1 MSSLTKCLKD
11 HRDIILVGHVIK
23 SHEDESLF
31 RGIDHIPIQSYW
43 SDIVC
48 QNTTPTSAPS
58 GAWTHNLWNPLSL
71 QLASIALITRP
82 YRQDTHRYRMFVKQT
97 RAAFTALSKIH
108 ITHFGNVW
116 YIAIVYM
123 YWTVLLQ
130 HSWQRILKLPV
141 QETLADI
148 FDTNMQIN
156 FDNKMYNIIHLYNK
170 VLKFSYLNYQ
180 ITAN

>member
-1 MSSLTKCLKD
+1 MFKGSPGYNLGWSCDQIPWRRKSFQRNWSHTNP
-11 HRDIILVGHVIK
+11 IILK
-23 SHEDESLF
+23 WYCM
-31 RGIDHIPIQSYW
+31 PKY
-43 SDIVC
+43 
-48 QNTTPTSAPS
+48 TPTSAPS
-58 GAWTHNLWNPLSL
+58 GAWTHNLWNPLSF

-97 RAAFTALSKIH
+97 RVAFTALSRIH

-156 FDNKMYNIIHLYNK
+156 FDNKMYNIIHLYNN

>member
-1 MSSLTKCLKD
+1 MFKGSPGYNLGWS
-11 HRDIILVGHVIK
+11 RDQIPWRRKSFQRNWSHTNPIILKWYCMPKH
-23 SHEDESLF
+23 
-31 RGIDHIPIQSYW
+31 
-43 SDIVC
+43 
-48 QNTTPTSAPS
+48 NTHLRPVWGLDSQPLEPT
-58 GAWTHNLWNPLSL
+58 L
-71 QLASIALITRP
+71 LAVSVIALITRP
-82 YRQDTHRYRMFVKQT
+82 YRQDTHRYHMFVKQT
-97 RAAFTALSKIH
+97 RVAFTALSKIH

-156 FDNKMYNIIHLYNK
+156 FDNKMYNIIHLYNN

-180 ITAN
+180 VTAN

>member
-1 MSSLTKCLKD
+1 MYSLTKCLKD

-23 SHEDESLF
+23 SNEDESLF

-97 RAAFTALSKIH
+97 RVAFTALSRIH

-123 YWTVLLQ
+123 YWTALLQ
-130 HSWQRILKLPV
+130 HSWQRILKLP
-141 QETLADI
+141 I

-156 FDNKMYNIIHLYNK
+156 FDNKMYNIIHLYNN

>member
-1 MSSLTKCLKD
+1 MYSLTKCLKD

-97 RAAFTALSKIH
+97 RVAFTALSKIH
-108 ITHFGNVW
+108 ITHFGKRLIYCNSIHVLDSSTATFMTTNTE
-116 YIAIVYM
+116 IACSRIF
-123 YWTVLLQ
+123 
-130 HSWQRILKLPV
+130 SW
-141 QETLADI
+141 
-148 FDTNMQIN
+148 
-156 FDNKMYNIIHLYNK
+156 HLWHKY
-170 VLKFSYLNYQ
+170 
-180 ITAN
+180 AN